1 MSRGGSRFASW
12 AAWYDDSVLQSLLF
26 EPVHRSVIEQ
36 LRRHAPQ
43 PVRLLDVGCG
53 TGRLLQA
60 VAHSSSLAV
69 GVDPCA
75 EMLDAA
81 RRPGASTC
89 PVFVCAVAERLPFAT
104 AAFDVVTSTL
114 SLRFWDDP
122 TRGLS
127 ELTRVLA
134 ETGTLVI
141 ADAEPD
147 LSTPPKRRRGPFRG
161 SHGQLRLLAVRCG
174 LTVIDEQVAPTHG
187 PTCEV
192 HVLTARHHDAG
203 TGQSEVQ

>member
-1 MSRGGSRFASW
+1 MSTGGSRFASW
-12 AAWYDDSVLQSLLF
+12 AAWYDDSVLQPLLF

-36 LRRHAPQ
+36 LRQHAPQ
-43 PVRLLDVGCG
+43 PVRLLDVGSG

-81 RRPGASTC
+81 RWRQAGASTC

-104 AAFDVVTSTL
+104 AAFDAVTSTL
-114 SLRFWDDP
+114 SLRHWEDP
-122 TRGLS
+122 TQGLS
-127 ELTRVLA
+127 ELVRILS

-147 LSTPPKRRRGPFRG
+147 LGTPPKRRGPFRG

-187 PTCEV
+187 PTGEV
-192 HVLTARHHDAG
+192 RVLTARHEAHARESG
-203 TGQSEVQ
+203 